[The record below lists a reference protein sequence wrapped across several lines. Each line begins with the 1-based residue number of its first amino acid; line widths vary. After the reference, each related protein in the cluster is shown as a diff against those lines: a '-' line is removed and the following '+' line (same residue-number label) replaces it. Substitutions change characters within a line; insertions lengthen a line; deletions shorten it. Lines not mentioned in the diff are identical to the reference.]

1 MKGKMKL
8 SAMAI
13 ALAWLLFL
21 DSTKAATVSSPSQ
34 SPATAPDY
42 VNLTELLSIAG
53 SFLLFLEKLPKPGQ
67 QQTFSSLKKLSLSNL
82 TSDQLKSLMLYHAI
96 PKCHSLAEFK
106 NLSEQGPTSTF
117 AGWWSHT
124 FITVYTTRPVAIY
137 QVNRVLLPEVIFEK
151 AAPLAPAPPDAYSS
165 HTLANVSPSG
175 SQENF
180 LFPKSSSFS
189 SANASTS
196 RSVAIAVVFSPVVAF
211 DLLISTG
218 ENMLYDKEIQI
229 GNKL

>member
-1 MKGKMKL
+1 MKL

-67 QQTFSSLKKLSLSNL
+67 QQ
-82 TSDQLKSLMLYHAI
+82 LKSLMLYHAI

-117 AGWWSHT
+117 AGCQYALNFT
-124 FITVYTTRPVAIY
+124 E
-137 QVNRVLLPEVIFEK
+137 NK
-151 AAPLAPAPPDAYSS
+151 
-165 HTLANVSPSG
+165 G
-175 SQENF
+175 S
-180 LFPKSSSFS
+180 
-189 SANASTS
+189 
-196 RSVAIAVVFSPVVAF
+196 V
-211 DLLISTG
+211 
-218 ENMLYDKEIQI
+218 
-229 GNKL
+229 